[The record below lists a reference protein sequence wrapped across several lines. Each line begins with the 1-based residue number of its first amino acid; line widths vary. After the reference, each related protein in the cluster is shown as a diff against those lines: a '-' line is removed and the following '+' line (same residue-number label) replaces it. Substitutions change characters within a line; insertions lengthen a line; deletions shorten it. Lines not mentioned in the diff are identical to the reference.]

1 MLDVSP
7 NASAYE
13 IGRAHREV
21 LALYDENALA
31 SYSFFDTDERVKIL
45 ERVGEAYAVL
55 SDRKRRAEYDRSLGI
70 SSDPYA
76 FPAAVRKPGQAA
88 RAGGP
93 GSTENTLR
101 EKVRRGRVNGD
112 ARRLAARL
120 GGAGQVTGHDLKLLR
135 RAIGLSVEEIEAG
148 SDLGAGLIPAL
159 EEDHFEDL
167 PSWLNLRSSLFR
179 YAQLLQLDAEKIVS
193 GYLSWFSEQV

>member
-31 SYSFFDTDERVKIL
+31 SYSFFDAGEREKIL
-45 ERVGEAYAVL
+45 ARVREAYAVL
-55 SDRKRRAEYDRSLGI
+55 SDRKRRAAYDRSIGI
-70 SSDPYA
+70 DLDPHSFPSA
-76 FPAAVRKPGQAA
+76 VRREVGAGAADRPAA
-88 RAGGP
+88 AGAV
-93 GSTENTLR
+93 LR
-101 EKVRRGRVNGD
+101 EKVRRGRVNGV
-112 ARRLAARL
+112 ARRIVARMH
-120 GGAGQVTGHDLKLLR
+120 GAERVSGHDFKLLR
-135 RAIGLSVEEIEAG
+135 QAIGLDVEEIEAG

-159 EEDHFEDL
+159 EEDRIQDL
-167 PSWLNLRSSLFR
+167 PSWLNLRASLFR
-179 YAQLLQLDAEKIVS
+179 YAELLQLDADTIVS